1 MKKPHCRQKKPLF
14 FIAFLALSLLCGP
27 AFATP
32 DHAEKTRQG
41 CIICH
46 EAEEG
51 ETLSDRGLSYLFSGY
66 TWPPPENAKAF
77 LNIKNPLR
85 SIIGFFHILFAITW
99 FGTIIYVH
107 IILKPAYASS
117 GLPKSEVRLGVVS
130 MGVLGITGAL
140 LTLSRINGLDVLFD
154 TRWGILL
161 LIKIAFYLFLVSS
174 AVFVLTYIKPRLLIK
189 EKATGKPAN
198 GVYNA
203 QTLEVFDGKSGNP
216 AYIAYKGQVHDLSG
230 LAKWKGGIHF
240 KHLAGKDL
248 TEELKRAPHG
258 AEKLENLKVMGSY
271 DPLVAA
277 QKTFAQKLFYFLAY
291 INLAVVFVT
300 LFVIA
305 MWRWGI

>member
-1 MKKPHCRQKKPLF
+1 MTKMYCYPKRIFLF
-14 FIAFLALSLLCGP
+14 FIIFFSSLLYSP

-32 DHAEKTRQG
+32 DHAEETRQG

-46 EAEEG
+46 ETEEG
-51 ETLSDRGLSYLFSGY
+51 EALSDRGLSYLFSGY

-117 GLPKSEVRLGVVS
+117 GLPKSEVRLGVIS
-130 MGVLGITGAL
+130 MAVLGITGTL
-140 LTLSRINGLDVLFD
+140 LMLSRINGLDVLFD

-161 LIKIAFYLFLVSS
+161 LTKIAFYLFLVSS
-174 AVFVLTYIKPRLLIK
+174 AIFVLTYIKPRLLIK
-189 EKATGKPAN
+189 EKTMGKPAN

-203 QTLEVFDGKSGNP
+203 QNLEAFDGKDGNP

-230 LAKWKGGIHF
+230 LARWKGGVHF

-258 AEKLENLKVMGSY
+258 AEKLENLKVIGSY
-271 DPLVAA
+271 DPLIAT

-291 INLAVVFVT
+291 LNLAVVFVT